1 VDKIVH
7 AGFGFFFALI
17 FGFIM
22 RNAWFGFAIAI
33 LAGAAKEVVWD
44 LWLGKGTPELLDFVA
59 TFIGAALGLAMLL
72 LVRF

>member
-1 VDKIVH
+1 
-7 AGFGFFFALI
+7 
-17 FGFIM
+17 
-22 RNAWFGFAIAI
+22 
-33 LAGAAKEVVWD
+33 